1 MLGVGMEILQFL
13 TAFFQN
19 NQNLKLIIP
28 IINVLRENNFDIKR
42 ALSSL
47 TPEMIKPIIEQFSV
61 VMNSTPQGFNQKSQ
75 GLTPISNIAD
85 KDIVYSLNRYL
96 SQS

>member
-1 MLGVGMEILQFL
+1 MEILQFL

-19 NQNLKLIIP
+19 NQNLKLIAP
-28 IINVLRENNFDIKR
+28 IIEILRNNNFDIKR

-61 VMNSTPQGFNQKSQ
+61 VMNSAPNNFKQSGQ

-85 KDIVYSLNRYL
+85 KDIVYSLNKYL
-96 SQS
+96 SQSV

>member
-1 MLGVGMEILQFL
+1 MEILQFL
-13 TAFFQN
+13 MTFFQN
-19 NQNLKLIIP
+19 NQNLKIIAP
-28 IINVLRENNFDIKR
+28 IIEILKNNNFDIKK

-61 VMNSTPQGFNQKSQ
+61 AINSAPQGFNEKSQ

-85 KDIVYSLNRYL
+85 KDIVYSLNKYL
-96 SQS
+96 SQSF

>member
-1 MLGVGMEILQFL
+1 MEILQFL

-19 NQNLKLIIP
+19 NQNLKLIAP
-28 IINVLRENNFDIKR
+28 IIEILRNNDFDIKR

-47 TPEMIKPIIEQFSV
+47 TPEMIKPIIEQFSA
-61 VMNSTPQGFNQKSQ
+61 VMNSAPNNFKQSSQ

-85 KDIVYSLNRYL
+85 KDIVYSLNKYL

>member
-1 MLGVGMEILQFL
+1 MEILQFL

-19 NQNLKLIIP
+19 NQNLKLIAP
-28 IINVLRENNFDIKR
+28 IIEILRNNHFDIKK

-61 VMNSTPQGFNQKSQ
+61 VMNSAPQGFNERSQ

-85 KDIVYSLNRYL
+85 KDIVYCLNKYL
-96 SQS
+96 SSAN

>member
-1 MLGVGMEILQFL
+1 MEILQIL

-19 NQNLKLIIP
+19 NQNLKLIAP
-28 IINVLRENNFDIKR
+28 IIDILRENNFDIKK

-47 TPEMIKPIIEQFSV
+47 SPQTIKPIIEQFSLY
-61 VMNSTPQGFNQKSQ
+61 MNSSQTPFNSTSQ

-85 KDIVYSLNRYL
+85 KDIVYALNKYL
-96 SQS
+96 SQTY

>member
-1 MLGVGMEILQFL
+1 MEILQFL

-61 VMNSTPQGFNQKSQ
+61 VMNSTPQSFNQKSQ

>member
-1 MLGVGMEILQFL
+1 MEILQFL

>member
-1 MLGVGMEILQFL
+1 MELLQFL
-13 TAFFQN
+13 TTFFKN
-19 NQNLKLIIP
+19 NQNLKLIAPLIE
-28 IINVLRENNFDIKR
+28 ILRDNNFDIKK

-61 VMNSTPQGFNQKSQ
+61 VMNSAPNGFEQKNQ

-96 SQS
+96 SQSV

>member
-1 MLGVGMEILQFL
+1 MEILQFL
-13 TAFFQN
+13 TSFFQN
-19 NQNLKLIIP
+19 NQNLKLIAP
-28 IINVLRENNFDIKR
+28 IIEILRNNDFDIKR

-47 TPEMIKPIIEQFSV
+47 TPEMIKPIIEQFSA
-61 VMNSTPQGFNQKSQ
+61 VMNSAPQNFNQTSQ